1 MNKTLL
7 FAAIA
12 AAAVSLAAIPT
23 TAAASDGTVNF
34 TGSVLAQT
42 CTVNGNATGNPVVGD
57 LALPQ
62 VQAAQLVA
70 SGAIAGA
77 TPFTIVING
86 CDSALST
93 VATQFS
99 GSNIN
104 TATGNLKNTAAGGA
118 TNVELQLLNSDS
130 SVINLRGATAA
141 AQGSK
146 PATLVAGAA
155 TLGYIAQ
162 YRSLGSASAGAV
174 ASNVTFTMIY
184 Q

>member
-12 AAAVSLAAIPT
+12 AAVSVGAIPT
-23 TAAASDGTVNF
+23 TAAASDGQINF
-34 TGSVLAQT
+34 TGTVLAQT
-42 CTVNGNATGNPVVGD
+42 CTVNGNATGNPVVGN
-57 LALPQ
+57 LALPD
-62 VQAAQLVA
+62 VQAATLVS

-99 GSNIN
+99 GSNIDS
-104 TATGNLKNTAAGGA
+104 ATGNLKNTAAGGA
-118 TNVELQLLNSDS
+118 TNVQLQLLNSDKT
-130 SVINLRGATAA
+130 VINLRGATAA

-146 PATLVAGAA
+146 SAALVAGAA
-155 TLGYIAQ
+155 TLAYIAQ
-162 YRSLGSASAGAV
+162 YRSLGNASAGAV
-174 ASNVTFTMIY
+174 ASNVQFTMIY